1 MDNLFFLFTLITSTN
16 HTDNDLVMDVEI
28 FCLYQKVVLLS
39 YHKVRSGWLNHKLGV
54 AICSCND
61 GLRPVI
67 FKIEATDIESVIDYE
82 PVQ

>member
-16 HTDNDLVMDVEI
+16 HTDNDLVMAIEI
-28 FCLYQKVVLLS
+28 FCLHQKVVLLS
-39 YHKVRSGWLNHKLGV
+39 YHKVRSEWLNHKLGV

-61 GLRPVI
+61 GLRLVI
-67 FKIEATDIESVIDYE
+67 FKLEATDIESVIDYE